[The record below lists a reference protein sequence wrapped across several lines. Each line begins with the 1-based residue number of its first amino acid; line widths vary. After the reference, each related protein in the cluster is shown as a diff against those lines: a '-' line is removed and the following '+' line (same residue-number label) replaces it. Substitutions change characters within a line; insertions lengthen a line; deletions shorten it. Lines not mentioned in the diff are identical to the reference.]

1 MACRIRGYCER
12 HCKNSSISGDLRE
25 CISNWNQIRITA
37 RCTLSITAL
46 PYEELTFKVLYARL
60 LALINA
66 RIQNGEF
73 SERALA
79 RRLGISQPHLHHVL
93 NGKRTLRASLADV
106 VLARIH
112 ISVFDLLTAAEIA
125 AAFEQLQ
132 SGDLRR
138 RIYPSFNQ
146 GEAGVSKDRIRLL
159 RKRPSTVSATPP
171 KLEAS

>member
-1 MACRIRGYCER
+1 MSPD
-12 HCKNSSISGDLRE
+12 K
-25 CISNWNQIRITA
+25 
-37 RCTLSITAL
+37 
-46 PYEELTFKVLYARL
+46 ELTFKVLYTRL

-79 RRLGISQPHLHHVL
+79 KRLGISQPHLHHVL

-106 VLARIH
+106 VLARFH
-112 ISVFDLLTAAEIA
+112 ISVVDLLTNAEIA
-125 AAFEQLQ
+125 AAFDQLQ
-132 SGDLRR
+132 SGDLRL

-146 GEAGVSKDRIRLL
+146 GEAGLSKDKSRIRLL
-159 RKRPSTVSATPP
+159 RKRPSTVGATPP

>member
-1 MACRIRGYCER
+1 M
-12 HCKNSSISGDLRE
+12 
-25 CISNWNQIRITA
+25 
-37 RCTLSITAL
+37 SITPSAN
-46 PYEELTFKVLYARL
+46 EELTFKVLCARL
-60 LALINA
+60 LALVNA

-106 VLARIH
+106 VLARFH
-112 ISVFDLLTAAEIA
+112 ISVLDLLTAAEIA

-132 SGDLRR
+132 SGDLRL

-146 GEAGVSKDRIRLL
+146 AEAGHSKDKSRIRIL
-159 RKRPSTVSATPP
+159 RKRPSTVAATPP